1 MSTIDEFVAANA
13 DYAENFHEAGLATAP
28 QRKLTVVTCM
38 DSRLDVFAMLGL
50 ELGEAHIIRNAGGV
64 VTDDVIRSLIIS
76 QRKLATEEIALVH
89 HTRCGGLTFRDDDLK
104 DEIESETGIRPAFAM
119 EAFTDLDQSV
129 RQSMGRVEASPFL
142 AHKRVRG
149 FVYDVDTGLLREIS
163 R

>member
-1 MSTIDEFVAANA
+1 MSTIDDFVAANA
-13 DYAENFHEAGLATAP
+13 AYAEHFHEAGLPTAP

-64 VTDDVIRSLIIS
+64 VTDDVIRSLIVS
-76 QRKLATEEIALVH
+76 QRMLDTEEIALVH
-89 HTRCGGLTFRDDDLK
+89 HTRCGGLSFRDDDLK
-104 DEIESETGIRPAFAM
+104 DEIEAETGIRPAFAM
-119 EAFTDLDQSV
+119 EAFSDLDQSV
-129 RQSMGRVEASPFL
+129 RQSIGRIEASPFL

-149 FVYDVDTGLLREIS
+149 FVYDVDTGLLREVS

>member
-1 MSTIDEFVAANA
+1 MSTIDDFVAANA
-13 DYAENFHEAGLATAP
+13 DYAQNFHQPGLATAP
-28 QRKLTVVTCM
+28 KRKLVVVTCM

-50 ELGEAHIIRNAGGV
+50 ELGEAHIVRNAGGV

-76 QRKLATEEIALVH
+76 QRKLDTEEIALVH

-104 DEIESETGIRPAFAM
+104 DEIEGETGIRPAFAM

-129 RQSMGRVEASPFL
+129 RQSMGRIETNPFL
-142 AHKRVRG
+142 SHRRVRG
-149 FVYDVDTGLLREIS
+149 FVYDVDSGLRREIT